1 MTGMEKDWRRAAEL
15 LGRRG
20 TAREPAPAPLRFRQG
35 TVTAASNAD
44 IEAGVCT
51 ITLGGDTTTP
61 IVGVA
66 CLESYRPMVNDTVWV
81 AVNGT
86 DLMVLGRVGFDDTR
100 PFAESSGSVTVTVT
114 AADNGSAT
122 VTFPDA
128 TRFTVTPRILVS
140 CSGTSFWMPFSSGAS
155 TTGFTATVRHI
166 NATVATASP
175 VVEWHAIQMLPSA
188 ASG

>member
-1 MTGMEKDWRRAAEL
+1 MNGMDKDWRRAAEV

-20 TAREPAPAPLRFRQG
+20 TAREPVASPVRLRQG
-35 TVTAASNAD
+35 VVTVASNANV
-44 IEAGVCT
+44 EAGICT

-61 IVGVA
+61 IAGVA
-66 CLESYRPMVNDTVWV
+66 CMASYRPMVNDTVWV

-86 DLMVLGRVGFDDTR
+86 DLMVLGRVGFDDMR
-100 PFAESSGSVTVTVT
+100 PFAEASGSVTVSVT
-114 AADNGSAT
+114 SADNGSAT
-122 VTFPDA
+122 VTFTDA
-128 TRFTVTPRILVS
+128 TRFTVTPRIIVS
-140 CSGTSFWMPFSSGAS
+140 CSGTSFWVPFSSGAS

>member
-1 MTGMEKDWRRAAEL
+1 MERAKDWRRAAEVL
-15 LGRRG
+15 SNRG
-20 TAREPAPAPLRFRQG
+20 TARDPQPAPVRLRQG
-35 TVTAASNAD
+35 TVTAASNTD

-51 ITLGGDTTTP
+51 ITLGGDTETP

-66 CLESYRPMVNDTVWV
+66 CMSSYRPLVNDTVWV

-100 PFAESSGSVTVTVT
+100 PFAEARGSVAVSVT
-114 AADNGSAT
+114 AASSGTAS
-122 VTFPDA
+122 VTFTDA

-140 CSGTSFWMPFSSGAS
+140 CSGTSFWVAFSSAAS
-155 TTGFTATVRHI
+155 ATGFTATVRHI
-166 NATVATASP
+166 DGTVTTATPT
-175 VVEWHAIQMLPSA
+175 VEWHAVQMLPSA